1 MSDDKEFERN
11 SVAAEIEG
19 RFRVGGDWVYGKEDA
34 DLVKLLKTAV
44 DEIDGLQT
52 YINTFCVD
60 LDEAVK
66 DERQLLQ
73 ESILEWQESST
84 MFRTDAQKLRQA
96 AQSYVTQFDKA
107 FKRSTD

>member
-1 MSDDKEFERN
+1 
-11 SVAAEIEG
+11 
-19 RFRVGGDWVYGKEDA
+19 
-34 DLVKLLKTAV
+34 
-44 DEIDGLQT
+44 
-52 YINTFCVD
+52 VD